1 MPDDEADAAPQTSE
15 KQRSSMGPIL
25 ALVILVLL
33 TSGLAA
39 MVWIMWGDEDAESQS
54 DRPQQRT
61 RSVNLLRDYNEINLG
76 SIMANVGNEQGL
88 RYCKVNAELWI
99 PREHFEKVNDERV
112 RNIMLAALEERLHS
126 FDMSELA
133 GEFIHTR
140 LRSTFEEVL
149 NNTLRSVFMTE
160 NQDITYVEKVVLT
173 NLLVQ

>member
-1 MPDDEADAAPQTSE
+1 MPDDEQDLAPEPSE
-15 KQRSSMGPIL
+15 NKRSSMGPLL
-25 ALVILVLL
+25 ALVVLVLL

-39 MVWIMWGDEDAESQS
+39 VVWSLWSDEDETERS

-61 RSVNLLRDYNEINLG
+61 RAVNLLRDFNEIDLG

-88 RYCKVNAELWI
+88 RYCKVNVELWI
-99 PREHFEKVNDERV
+99 PREHFDKVNDVRV

-126 FDMSELA
+126 FNMSELA

-160 NQDITYVEKVVLT
+160 NQDITYIEKVVLT